1 MAVELKLIAIY
12 LAVSDACRD
21 IVGDGRLRRRGF
33 APALTDAEVITMEIF
48 AEMQGHHSDSAIWR
62 YFDAHWRQF
71 FPTLPTRSVFAKHG
85 ANLSM
90 LKQMVQRVL
99 YPAAADIHLT
109 DGFPI
114 SVCTRC
120 WTRSATTSPLITGYI
135 VKRRMRS
142 LFPRGE
148 NDGDGTSLFFTMP
161 RTVGTHLPH
170 WGTQPRWRNT
180 PAGDEIPVS
189 IATETCFSVKALQMQ
204 TYTVPSPGRFF
215 FIEPL
220 VRNGR
225 G

>member
-1 MAVELKLIAIY
+1 M
-12 LAVSDACRD
+12 
-21 IVGDGRLRRRGF
+21 
-33 APALTDAEVITMEIF
+33 P
-48 AEMQGHHSDSAIWR
+48 
-62 YFDAHWRQF
+62 
-71 FPTLPTRSVFAKHG
+71 
-85 ANLSM
+85 
-90 LKQMVQRVL
+90 
-99 YPAAADIHLT
+99 
-109 DGFPI
+109 
-114 SVCTRC
+114 
-120 WTRSATTSPLITGYI
+120 
-135 VKRRMRS
+135 S

-215 FIEPL
+215 FIEPF

-225 G
+225 VGRWPFVPNAFVSSPKPAASCVQLLLQLGHGRRVWRAHVRRFGDAARAARPAPPSARSLGGCRGPSHQSANR